1 VIAVSDEKGR
11 RPQVA
16 LVRDGAEQS
25 EGDDGFVLVSDYMM
39 GKLSVAE
46 RRVVERRL
54 TEDPKF
60 REMAVPLMVGW
71 DMPNPDDM
79 TGGGSTGTRE
89 DLPVYV
95 ACPVGVGVQPAPWYE
110 VIPMS
115 WIVRVGL
122 GACAAVAA
130 IGWLIMFLVHH
141 HGQ

>member
-25 EGDDGFVLVSDYMM
+25 EGDDGFVLVSDYVM

-79 TGGGSTGTRE
+79 PGDGSAGTR
-89 DLPVYV
+89 DNLPAYV
-95 ACPVGVGVQPAPWYE
+95 VNPPGMRPAPWCE
-110 VIPMS
+110 VLPMS
-115 WIVRVGL
+115 WLLRVGL
-122 GACAAVAA
+122 TAVAA
-130 IGWLIMFLVHH
+130 LGAIGWVIVFLIRHQ
-141 HGQ
+141 GQ